1 MKKRQ
6 TKRAGRKALTV
17 FLAAAL
23 AGQAGCAF
31 PAYAYGSWARGGGP
45 AGEEEAAEY
54 SDADMAR
61 FQDNTLEYDEIP
73 DLVHLYNSDIRRLW
87 DDYNEQKGNSADIQT
102 ELLSQARIMKD
113 LKEEAQKEG
122 DAEDAAYYA
131 SQEQSYKAMA
141 SQYTDIMEDYEK
153 PDSTKSLSVSERQM
167 TQSAQSLMISYNT
180 MRLERD
186 NQAKKKEVY
195 EAKYQLAQ
203 AEAQA
208 GTATA
213 LDVQAAKN
221 QLLGAESALLSLDSS
236 LQTVKSSLCVMTGW
250 TADADPVIG
259 EIPEADLTVIDSYD
273 LASDTVKAIGNN
285 RTLISQRTESYEKS
299 TSGISA
305 HLGIVD
311 QGEQQLTIQMQSM
324 YDDMIAKRNAYESAN
339 AGFQSAS
346 MAKNVA
352 DQKYSLGM
360 LSQSEYLEAQLEYL
374 QKKSARDTANINL
387 CKAVTDYEWAVQGF
401 VQVET

>member
-131 SQEQSYKAMA
+131 SQGQSY
-141 SQYTDIMEDYEK
+141 
-153 PDSTKSLSVSERQM
+153 
-167 TQSAQSLMISYNT
+167 
-180 MRLERD
+180 
-186 NQAKKKEVY
+186 
-195 EAKYQLAQ
+195 
-203 AEAQA
+203 
-208 GTATA
+208 
-213 LDVQAAKN
+213 
-221 QLLGAESALLSLDSS
+221 
-236 LQTVKSSLCVMTGW
+236 
-250 TADADPVIG
+250 
-259 EIPEADLTVIDSYD
+259 
-273 LASDTVKAIGNN
+273 
-285 RTLISQRTESYEKS
+285 
-299 TSGISA
+299 
-305 HLGIVD
+305 
-311 QGEQQLTIQMQSM
+311 
-324 YDDMIAKRNAYESAN
+324 
-339 AGFQSAS
+339 
-346 MAKNVA
+346 
-352 DQKYSLGM
+352 
-360 LSQSEYLEAQLEYL
+360 
-374 QKKSARDTANINL
+374 
-387 CKAVTDYEWAVQGF
+387 
-401 VQVET
+401 